1 LGVQE
6 GSEQLDQQQAVV
18 EALEVA
24 VVAVAQSI

>member
-18 EALEVA
+18 EVLEVA